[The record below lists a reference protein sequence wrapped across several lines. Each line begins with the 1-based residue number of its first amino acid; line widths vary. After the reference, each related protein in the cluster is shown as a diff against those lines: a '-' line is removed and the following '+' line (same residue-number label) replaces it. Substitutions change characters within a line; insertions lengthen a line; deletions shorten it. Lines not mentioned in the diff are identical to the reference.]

1 MIIWWSSYEDKPP
14 SLLLSVRS
22 WDKCGS
28 AQPWTLLPRALCKSI
43 SLQCRLKLEGFSSV
57 SHNALWKF
65 THALLS
71 ADICSS
77 GPSPPTL
84 ALNTGQNQFNALLYY
99 AFSAEYCKAVCW
111 KKDFKPVCSH
121 TVFHILWSPPPLI
134 AKKKTILCKPSHM
147 WRSSMQKRWSGN
159 QNAVQYLMQHCA
171 LQTPSRWNKNKKSGE
186 TKKRFLQKLE
196 TCSCSEES
204 TPCVPNSDLSHKMS
218 LWNKLF
224 NLNVTS
230 WRPSF
235 DFWSLELY
243 MAMNGGERKD
253 NEMKKVS
260 GASLVELSLWYAQ
273 RRSLHV

>member
-1 MIIWWSSYEDKPP
+1 MRINHPP
-14 SLLLSVRS
+14 YYYLSEVETNVVQRSLEPFSRELFANQFLCNAASNLKASLLCRTMHCENLPTHS
-22 WDKCGS
+22 CLLIS
-28 AQPWTLLPRALCKSI
+28 AVQDP
-43 SLQCRLKLEGFSSV
+43 
-57 SHNALWKF
+57 
-65 THALLS
+65 
-71 ADICSS
+71 
-77 GPSPPTL
+77 PPTL

-159 QNAVQYLMQHCA
+159 QNAVQYLMQRCA

-224 NLNVTS
+224 NLNVAS

-235 DFWSLELY
+235 DFWSLELN

-253 NEMKKVS
+253 NEKKKVS
-260 GASLVELSLWYAQ
+260 GASLVELSL
-273 RRSLHV
+273 